1 MKAPIPRTGEQTEA
15 IRAAVVSMGARAEGF
30 RCREVENLGFTQSAV
45 TCVIA
50 RYLKS
55 GLLHRARISHRVIVY
70 FTDARAAMQREAEV
84 MTTPPAAPKSKRGAP
99 WPKDAQPHFPRN
111 KDGSPAWKTTIA
123 PTPVQAIRTNTHQ
136 SY

>member
-55 GLLHRARISHRVIVY
+55 GLLHRARISHRVIVGRHHGEIGV
-70 FTDARAAMQREAEV
+70 DSH
-84 MTTPPAAPKSKRGAP
+84 PGATRFSVRLP
-99 WPKDAQPHFPRN
+99 I
-111 KDGSPAWKTTIA
+111 SPAESRK
-123 PTPVQAIRTNTHQ
+123 
-136 SY
+136 